1 MLRKDPSMRLLIAD
15 DHALL
20 RRSLRALL
28 EARGFDVVGEA
39 KDGDEAV
46 EMARRLEP
54 DVVLMDLGLPGRDGI
69 AATRAVLAERPQT
82 KVVVITGFLEEEHLV
97 QALEA
102 GAQGYLLKNEEPER
116 LFAALEAVAAGEAAL
131 PQALAHKALARLARQ
146 QVAGAGAAKPDP
158 LQLTEREVEVL
169 RLLAS
174 GVSATRAL
182 ARRLGCAE
190 RTVKFHVGN
199 LLDKLG
205 VRSRADAVSYA
216 LRNRLVEPLDDDGGD
231 RSRDR

>member
-1 MLRKDPSMRLLIAD
+1 MSLDHFSMRLLIAD

-28 EARGFDVVGEA
+28 EAGGHAVVGEA
-39 KDGDEAV
+39 QSGEEAV
-46 EMARRLEP
+46 ELARRVEP
-54 DVVLMDLGLPGRDGI
+54 DIVLMDIGLPGIDGI
-69 AATRAVLAERPQT
+69 AATRAIVADNPEAR
-82 KVVVITGFLEEEHLV
+82 VVVITGFLEEHRLV

-102 GAQGYLLKNEEPER
+102 GAQGYLLKSEEPER
-116 LFAALEAVAAGEAAL
+116 LFAALESVAAGVPAL
-131 PQALAHKALARLARQ
+131 PQALAHKALSRLARER
-146 QVAGAGAAKPDP
+146 AGGGAATQGAV
-158 LQLTEREVEVL
+158 QLTEREAEVL

-174 GVSATRAL
+174 GLSSTRAL

-199 LLDKLG
+199 VLDKLR
-205 VRSRADAVSYA
+205 VRSRAEAVSYA
-216 LRNRLVEPLDDDGGD
+216 LRHRLVEPFDPGDG

>member
-1 MLRKDPSMRLLIAD
+1 MKLLIAD

-28 EARGFDVVGEA
+28 EARGFDVLGEA
-39 KDGDEAV
+39 KDGEEAV

-54 DVVLMDLGLPGRDGI
+54 DVVLMDIGLPGIDGI
-69 AATRAVLAERPQT
+69 AATRAILAERPEVR
-82 KVVVITGFLEEEHLV
+82 VVVITGFLEEEHLV

-116 LFAALEAVAAGEAAL
+116 LFAALEAVVAGEPAL
-131 PQALAHKALARLARQ
+131 PPELAQKALSRLARLRADGSGGKAGRQ
-146 QVAGAGAAKPDP
+146 P
-158 LQLTEREVEVL
+158 LQLTEREIEVL
-169 RLLAS
+169 RLMAS
-174 GVSATRAL
+174 GVSATKSL

-199 LLDKLG
+199 VLDKLG
-205 VRSRADAVSYA
+205 VRSRAEAIAYA
-216 LRNRLVEPLDDDGGD
+216 LGHRLVEPPDVRDGPFGD
-231 RSRDR
+231 R

>member
-1 MLRKDPSMRLLIAD
+1 MKLLIAD

-39 KDGDEAV
+39 KDGEEAV
-46 EMARRLEP
+46 ELARRLEP
-54 DVVLMDLGLPGRDGI
+54 DVVLMDIGLPGIDGI
-69 AATRAVLAERPQT
+69 AATRAILGERPEAR
-82 KVVVITGFLEEEHLV
+82 VVVITGFLEEEHLV

-102 GAQGYLLKNEEPER
+102 GAQGYLLKSEEPER
-116 LFAALEAVAAGEAAL
+116 LFAALEAVVAGQPAL
-131 PQALAHKALARLARQ
+131 PPELAQKALSRLARSRS
-146 QVAGAGAAKPDP
+146 AGGGGTSRRQP

-169 RLLAS
+169 RLMAS
-174 GVSATRAL
+174 GVSATKSL

-199 LLDKLG
+199 VLEKLG
-205 VRSRADAVSYA
+205 VRSRAEAVAYA
-216 LRNRLVEPLDDDGGD
+216 HGHRLVEPPDGGD
-231 RSRDR
+231 DPFGDR